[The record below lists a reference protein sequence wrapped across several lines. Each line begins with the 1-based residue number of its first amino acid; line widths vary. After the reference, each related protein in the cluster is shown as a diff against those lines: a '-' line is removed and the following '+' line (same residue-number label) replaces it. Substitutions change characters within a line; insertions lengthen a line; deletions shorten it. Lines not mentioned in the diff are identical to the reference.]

1 VPAAHA
7 LELRP
12 QAVLQHLAV
21 VAADVLRLQQ
31 NRVPQQRPHEQS
43 CHALLLLLL
52 MLMLLLI
59 HGSFL

>member
-31 NRVPQQRPHEQS
+31 DRVPQQRPHEKPG
-43 CHALLLLLL
+43 HALLLLLL
-52 MLMLLLI
+52 LLLI